1 MTQKPITQ
9 NVEHVLKE
17 DIKNLEKL
25 LKIVKNKDDR
35 ENILHKIEVLN
46 GKLDFSHLENGCD

>member
-46 GKLDFSHLENGCD
+46 GKLDFRNLDNE